1 MQYTGRQAEGFQ
13 IMSKQKRALQ
23 RRFDDSLSVF
33 LFFPPPLAK
42 VGVCEAET
50 ASSLLYL
57 FTLMCLF
64 FLCVSLD
71 SG

>member
-33 LFFPPPLAK
+33 LFFPP
-42 VGVCEAET
+42 
-50 ASSLLYL
+50 LLL
-57 FTLMCLF
+57 KLESVKQKQPPPCFT
-64 FLCVSLD
+64 FLL
-71 SG
+71 